1 VLSWI
6 VNDVLNVVVKCTAAE
21 IFDHPDGPGLIAE
34 YAEECGNALVGTP
47 APQRDRYENLE
58 ACGMGQCFAAIK
70 GGKDLV
76 GFAFVLVTVVPHY
89 DVKLA
94 AVESVFV
101 TKAAHCGAVLMTKL
115 NDYAASMGCATIF
128 YTAPVGSRLAKLLFL
143 CADEYTHTSHVFSRR
158 LN

>member
-1 VLSWI
+1 VSTMILR
-6 VNDVLNVVVKCTAAE
+6 CEAAA
-21 IFDHPDGPGLIAE
+21 IFNHPDGEDLIRE

-47 APQRDRYENLE
+47 VPQRDRYENLE
-58 ACGMGQCFAAIK
+58 AAGMGQCFAAFESLK
-70 GGKDLV
+70 LV
-76 GFAFVLVTVVPHY
+76 GFAFVLVTAVPHY

-101 TKAAHCGAVLMTKL
+101 TKAASCGALLMTRV

-128 YTAPVGSRLAKLLFL
+128 YTAPVGSRLARLLFL

>member
-1 VLSWI
+1 MIS
-6 VNDVLNVVVKCTAAE
+6 KCRAAE
-21 IFDHPDGPGLIAE
+21 IFDDPEGEDLIRE

-47 APQRDRYENLE
+47 VPQRDRYENLE
-58 ACGMGQCFAAIK
+58 AAGIGQCFAAYELL
-70 GGKDLV
+70 DHPLDRAALV

-89 DVKLA
+89 EVKLA

-101 TKAAHCGAVLMTKL
+101 TRRAHSGAALMNALNHYATK
-115 NDYAASMGCATIF
+115 MGCTTIF

-143 CADEYTHTSHVFSRR
+143 CSDEYTHTSHVFSRR

>member
-1 VLSWI
+1 MLSWI
-6 VNDVLNVVVKCTAAE
+6 VYDVLNVVVMCRAAE
-21 IFDHPDGPGLIAE
+21 IFDDPEGADLIRE

-47 APQRDRYENLE
+47 VPQRDRYENLE
-58 ACGMGQCFAAIK
+58 AAGMGQCFAAYVGLK
-70 GGKDLV
+70 LV
-76 GFAFVLVTVVPHY
+76 GFAFVLVTAVPHY

-101 TKAAHCGAVLMTKL
+101 TRSAHCGAVLMTKL

-143 CADEYTHTSHVFSRR
+143 CSDEYTHTSHVFSRR
-158 LN
+158 LI